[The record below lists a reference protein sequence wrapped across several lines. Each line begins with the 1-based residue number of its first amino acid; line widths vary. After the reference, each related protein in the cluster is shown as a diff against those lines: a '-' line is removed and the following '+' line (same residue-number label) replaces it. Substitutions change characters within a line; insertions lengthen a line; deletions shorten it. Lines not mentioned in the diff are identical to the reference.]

1 MGFKCNVKKIAP
13 LERIGEFR
21 TCFGIQG
28 NTSWRCYDLFGGALC
43 VRQSWHMIESAAN
56 HLWGIK
62 CGLTHTFTVAHH
74 PTIVLR
80 FLKVFSFLKDSRFVV
95 SNPRLK
101 KHGLVSIWPK
111 RTIRWAVS
119 FQISCSWSRTPPEKT
134 TGHHPNWSWRDL
146 MNASSMKTRTSS
158 QHMFLWC
165 DCAILNFSRVW
176 GHRVSIQVDPIC
188 AGAQLLWEMTVVAL
202 LGVRAFSS
210 PGTNLSSTNQVYFS
224 GPRSQLFLIQ
234 VCFKVWSEGR
244 LRESQEEASSWC
256 CYYVH
261 APNPCECAWECSWF
275 WRGQE
280 LLGLCLWSLSLS
292 AFCFSPSPGR
302 NIWRSTSHG
311 IRSKQPRG
319 ELGESRI
326 RLDISPPLSPN
337 AFWGCAHDSS
347 GIQTPANGVG
357 ELCMTL
363 PRRNGPV
370 YTLCKRY
377 LKWSLHLEIVSWIWI
392 LQHTMWQPQSN
403 VKTRQ
408 SMKLNFPGENI
419 STKTA
424 SVPLKRIWSF
434 GVHMLKKEFL
444 K

>member
-1 MGFKCNVKKIAP
+1 MFWNP
-13 LERIGEFR
+13 
-21 TCFGIQG
+21 
-28 NTSWRCYDLFGGALC
+28 
-43 VRQSWHMIESAAN
+43 RQHLMEMLWS
-56 HLWGIK
+56 LWGSPLCPSKLAYDWIS
-62 CGLTHTFTVAHH
+62 CQPPLGNQM
-74 PTIVLR
+74 R
-80 FLKVFSFLKDSRFVV
+80 FDSHIHCCSSSNHCSKVFESVQFFERFTICSVQPKV
-95 SNPRLK
+95 EKARSCIHLTKENYPMSCIFSDILQLVQNPPR
-101 KHGLVSIWPK
+101 
-111 RTIRWAVS
+111 
-119 FQISCSWSRTPPEKT
+119 ED
-134 TGHHPNWSWRDL
+134 NWSPSKLKLKR
-146 MNASSMKTRTSS
+146 SYECQ
-158 QHMFLWC
+158 QHENTYLISTYVFM
-165 DCAILNFSRVW
+165 NFSRVW